1 MSITGRIQKPKRSP
15 GGHRGQEQGRKAC
28 VVGNPPCS
36 ICCPLPHSKAW
47 PSSAAEQCA
56 ARSSGTPVHPP
67 RSPLET
73 SALLGKAPVAKA
85 SSGIDTPCPACGE
98 TTQFTAIAGTQRLLT
113 PLLNI
118 NSGAVQLCKTPCS
131 PATTTKA
138 RSQGLEVPKGSGL
151 IRSWLPHS
159 LPPPTGLTHS
169 LTLPLPL
176 PESWP

>member
-1 MSITGRIQKPKRSP
+1 MVGTSPPHVPSAVPSPTLKPGHLLLQSNVLP
-15 GGHRGQEQGRKAC
+15 G
-28 VVGNPPCS
+28 VP
-36 ICCPLPHSKAW
+36 
-47 PSSAAEQCA
+47 
-56 ARSSGTPVHPP
+56 GTPVHPP

-73 SALLGKAPVAKA
+73 GALLGKAPVAKA
-85 SSGIDTPCPACGE
+85 SSGIDTPCPACVE
-98 TTQFTAIAGTQRLLT
+98 TTQFTATKASH

-131 PATTTKA
+131 PTTTTKA

-159 LPPPTGLTHS
+159 LPPPTCLTHS

-176 PESWP
+176 PESWPRCPEHQ